1 MRFFDLRTDAPVPAI
16 PSASL
21 LCVGNFDGV
30 HLGHRQL
37 VARTLDEVA
46 ARRSAFPREEI
57 ASGVWLFESASY
69 KTSDVLCT
77 LEEKLEVFASLG
89 LEYAAVAEFREM
101 RELSPEDFVHDVLR
115 GECHCVGAVCGE
127 NFRFGK
133 NAAGDAA
140 RLCELM
146 YGAATVVPLLS
157 LGGETVSSSRIRNLL
172 LSGDIVRANELL
184 GGRYSICEPVVHG
197 KELGRTLG
205 IPTINQHPTKKRLL
219 LPDGVY
225 STLCTLD
232 GKEYLGVTDVGV
244 RPTTDRDGEK
254 SVETFLIGYSG
265 DCYGETVRVEFLE
278 RIRDEKKFSDLDEL
292 SAQIRRD
299 IDRTRDTFEKR

>member
-1 MRFFDLRTDAPVPAI
+1 MRFFDLKAGTSVPAI
-16 PSASL
+16 PSPSL

-37 VARTLDEVA
+37 VARTLAELDF
-46 ARRSAFPREEI
+46 RRSAFPSEDTVG
-57 ASGVWLFESASY
+57 GVWLFESPSY

-77 LEEKLEVFASLG
+77 LEEKLEIFASLG
-89 LEYAAVAEFREM
+89 LEYAAVAEFSEM
-101 RELSPEDFVHDVLR
+101 RELSPEAFVRDILR
-115 GECHCVGAVCGE
+115 GECRCVGAVCGE

-146 YGAATVVPLLS
+146 DDAATVVPLLS
-157 LGGETVSSSRIRNLL
+157 FGGETVSSSRIRDLL
-172 LSGDIVRANELL
+172 LCGDIARANELL
-184 GGRYSICEPVVHG
+184 GGRYSICEPVLHG

-205 IPTINQHPTKKRLL
+205 IPTINQRPTAKRLL
-219 LPDGVY
+219 LSDGVY

-254 SVETFLIGYSG
+254 SAETFLIDYSG
-265 DCYGETVRVEFLE
+265 DCYGKSVRVEFLE

-292 SAQIRRD
+292 AAQIRCD
-299 IDRTRDTFEKR
+299 IDRAMNLFEKR